1 MKGNVHFLIQ
11 GSFGN
16 NLFQYFA
23 AELMKKIYGYEAVKP
38 CFQMQMDFQQV
49 IDDEKF
55 KAIMLAYL
63 QGHPIQLDVRK
74 DILLVGFYQ
83 RSEIFTAERDF
94 VRSLFNA
101 ENMNHISN
109 RIQIG
114 NIVKYQ
120 SKQLLQPTAN
130 DLTLHLQCGEL
141 WDHARNR
148 SQIFDPAQIKEIVK
162 SIPHEKLYIVSEKPA
177 HDWEKEYYDH
187 FEELNP
193 VWIRGNLGDEFD
205 FLLKSP
211 RIITSACTMSWL
223 AAYLGNAEEVHIPY
237 NTFYGGAEGYE
248 QSLAEFNEKCKVYRD
263 LTYWTPTTSF
273 TPVVAP
279 APVAPSAPIILS
291 NSS

>member
-1 MKGNVHFLIQ
+1 
-11 GSFGN
+11 
-16 NLFQYFA
+16 
-23 AELMKKIYGYEAVKP
+23 MKKIYEYEAIKP
-38 CFQMQMDFQQV
+38 TFQMQMEFQQV

-74 DILLVGFYQ
+74 DILLVGFFQ

-101 ENMNHISN
+101 ENMHHISN

-120 SKQLLQPTAN
+120 TKQTVQPTAQ
-130 DLTLHLQCGEL
+130 DLTLHLRCGEL

-148 SQIFDPAQIKEIVK
+148 SQIVDPALLKEIVK

-177 HDWEKEYYDH
+177 HAWEKEYYDH

-193 VWIRGNLGDEFD
+193 TWIRGNLGDEFD
-205 FLLKSP
+205 FLLKSSKL
-211 RIITSACTMSWL
+211 ITSTATMSWL

-237 NTFYGGAEGYE
+237 NTFYGGEEGYE
-248 QSLAEFNEKCKVYRD
+248 QSLADFNEKCKVYHKI
-263 LTYWTPTTSF
+263 TYWTPTTPF

-279 APVAPSAPIILS
+279 SPITPPVPIVV
-291 NSS
+291 SSSS

>member
-1 MKGNVHFLIQ
+1 MRGTVHFLIQ
-11 GSFGN
+11 GSFGD

-23 AELMKKIYGYEAVKP
+23 AELMKKIYEYEAIKP
-38 CFQMQMDFQQV
+38 TFQMQMEFQQV

-74 DILLVGFYQ
+74 DILLVGFFQ

-101 ENMNHISN
+101 ENMHHISN

-120 SKQLLQPTAN
+120 TKQTVQPTAQ
-130 DLTLHLQCGEL
+130 DLTLHLRCGEL

-148 SQIFDPAQIKEIVK
+148 SQIVDPALLKEIVK

-177 HDWEKEYYDH
+177 HAWEKEYYDH

-193 VWIRGNLGDEFD
+193 TWIRGNLGDEFD
-205 FLLKSP
+205 FLLKSSKL
-211 RIITSACTMSWL
+211 ITSTATMSWL

-248 QSLAEFNEKCKVYRD
+248 QSLADFNEKCKVYHNI
-263 LTYWTPTTSF
+263 TYWTPTTPF

-279 APVAPSAPIILS
+279 SPITPPVPIVV
-291 NSS
+291 SSSS